1 MLCRVYC
8 QVLHVPD
15 YFIAQQEN
23 GTLALVQ
30 SIVIRLHICP
40 VAYWRRGSHI
50 HLQACQR
57 SNAFAFQLLKTF
69 LWGIKLAWMQMLN
82 GHVNPCFLNQ
92 QSFGVYCWMP
102 PTLDSSHV
110 EDPYG
115 IHQKKVILLV
125 FFADWQPNPTP
136 PLGHG
141 KRRLWSL
148 SFWVSHETE
157 ITWNL
162 SISCFLGAF
171 LKVWFSAQLCSCA
184 LKLQVRWDNNSQA
197 K

>member
-50 HLQACQR
+50 HSQACQR
-57 SNAFAFQLLKTF
+57 SNAFTFQLLKTF
-69 LWGIKLAWMQMLN
+69 LWGIKLAWMQILN

-125 FFADWQPNPTP
+125 FLLTDNQTLHHLWGMGNADCD
-136 PLGHG
+136 LSLFELAM
-141 KRRLWSL
+141 RL
-148 SFWVSHETE
+148 
-157 ITWNL
+157 
-162 SISCFLGAF
+162 
-171 LKVWFSAQLCSCA
+171 K
-184 LKLQVRWDNNSQA
+184 
-197 K
+197 